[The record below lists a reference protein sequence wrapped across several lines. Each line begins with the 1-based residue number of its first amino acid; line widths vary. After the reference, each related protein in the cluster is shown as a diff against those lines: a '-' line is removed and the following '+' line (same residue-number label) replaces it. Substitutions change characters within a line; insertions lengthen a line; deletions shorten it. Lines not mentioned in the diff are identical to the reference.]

1 MKTNS
6 QLQNELVEEFR
17 TMTPGADDLQK
28 CYDSVEMASNGPS
41 RTAAF
46 TDPPTKAAEQVGSAS
61 PKVPSHEDIARR
73 AFDIYVKKGRL
84 QGQCQQNWREAEQE
98 LTMENRASGV
108 AQEIGSK
115 TPPLPRG
122 GVTPRKTPAMRQ

>member
-1 MKTNS
+1 MKTNA
-6 QLQNELVEEFR
+6 QLQSELVEEFR

-28 CYDSVEMASNGPS
+28 CYDSMEMASNSPS
-41 RTAAF
+41 RTADL
-46 TDPPTKAAEQVGSAS
+46 TDPQTDGAEQSKSAS
-61 PKVPSHEDIARR
+61 SQVHSHEDIARR